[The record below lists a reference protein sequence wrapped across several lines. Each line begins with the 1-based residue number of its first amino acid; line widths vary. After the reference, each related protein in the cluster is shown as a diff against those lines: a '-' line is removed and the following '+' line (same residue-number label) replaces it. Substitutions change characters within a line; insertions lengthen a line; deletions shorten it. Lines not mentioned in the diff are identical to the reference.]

1 MNENQISLLNSS
13 IILILFPLTYTYFI
27 TCTLSFPIIVKNST
41 INKPEPF
48 LLNIPRDSQKKKKRE
63 KKMSNVLTPCIRT
76 SLLVEKKNAISQSTG
91 RKLIAASA
99 AGN

>member
-48 LLNIPRDSQKKKKRE
+48 LLNIPRDSQKKKKERKENVECINTLYKNILISRKE
-63 KKMSNVLTPCIRT
+63 KRDKSVHRSKIDRCL
-76 SLLVEKKNAISQSTG
+76 SSWW
-91 RKLIAASA
+91 
-99 AGN
+99 